1 MKHLSWILILAL
13 ALVALPREAEAQFR
27 LGARGKLL
35 LPTGDFNDVAKTGWG
50 LAATGDFTIIPLVK
64 LRGEI
69 GYNQFDAEDEA
80 VWDDESIDRFDIWS
94 FLVGARLQLPV
105 IYLSLDGA
113 YYTKLD
119 EVSLLPGLGLRFLF
133 LDVGARYK
141 WTGENWIEVFGG
153 VSF

>member
-35 LPTGDFNDVAKTGWG
+35 LPTGDFNKVAKTGWG